1 MHTVRTMT
9 TVAAIAALTAVG
21 CGSSGGSKATPP
33 ASSATVSSSA
43 SPASS
48 SSGSGTVRVDLE
60 ITGASNAT
68 IKGTKGTCS
77 ISKTMGNGYS
87 FTGADYPD
95 LGPEGVF
102 ALTTGTKIGDRVEP
116 PLIKLVVGDSG
127 YISGADVSGI
137 QSNPEATVVNLNQG
151 ISGSTAGG
159 PMQNV
164 LIRGTIHCG

>member
-1 MHTVRTMT
+1 MHTVRTMA
-9 TVAAIAALTAVG
+9 TVAALTALTAVG
-21 CGSSGGSKATPP
+21 CGSSGGSKATSP
-33 ASSATVSSSA
+33 ASSAAAASSA

-48 SSGSGTVRVDLE
+48 SSGAGAVRVDLE

-77 ISKTMGNGYS
+77 LSRTSGNGYS

-95 LGPEGVF
+95 LGPKGVF
-102 ALTTGTKIGDRVEP
+102 SLTTGTKLGDQVEP
-116 PLIKLVVGDSG
+116 PLVKLVVGDSG

-137 QSNPEATVVNLNQG
+137 RSNPEATVVNLNQG
-151 ISGSTAGG
+151 ISGSTDGG

-164 LIRGTIHCG
+164 LIRGTINCG

>member
-1 MHTVRTMT
+1 MHTVRAMT
-9 TVAAIAALTAVG
+9 TVAAIAAITAVG

-48 SSGSGTVRVDLE
+48 SSGTGTVRVDLE

-68 IKGTKGTCS
+68 IRGTKGTCS
-77 ISKTMGNGYS
+77 VSKSGNGYS
-87 FTGADYPD
+87 FTGADYPG
-95 LGPEGVF
+95 LGPKGVF
-102 ALTTGTKIGDRVEP
+102 SLTTGTKLGDRVEP

-127 YISGADVSGI
+127 YISGADVNGI
-137 QSNPEATVVNLNQG
+137 QSNPGATVVNLNQG
-151 ISGSTAGG
+151 ISASTNGG